1 MSNLTAA
8 GSTLPNVLR
17 GHHVSSRRQGERQGQ
32 RLGERKGEFAGIV
45 PTIAALLRGIWLR
58 RRRHE
63 ILVTLRRVDE
73 RLLRDAG
80 IEPCEIEEIVDGLL
94 ARWR

>member
-17 GHHVSSRRQGERQGQ
+17 GHHVSSRRQGQ